1 MMHFLQMQRK
11 IQINICIDLL
21 QTFVNYKLLF
31 AFEKSE
37 LIFTLRYSLQFKDF
51 LRTMYPYLSKSTSSG
66 PKDHG
71 PQEEFFPKHQSYQY
85 YLSSLN
91 ISLIITI
98 CLCILFSMRSC
109 SLNSGSFDII
119 FSVIVHRSSQLQ
131 IILFVAF
138 DKYLQDG

>member
-1 MMHFLQMQRK
+1 MMHFLQMQRE
-11 IQINICIDLL
+11 IQINICVDLL

-51 LRTMYPYLSKSTSSG
+51 LSVGRI
-66 PKDHG
+66 
-71 PQEEFFPKHQSYQY
+71 F
-85 YLSSLN
+85 SLN
-91 ISLIITI
+91 ISLIISI

-109 SLNSGSFDII
+109 SLNSGSIDII
-119 FSVIVHRSSQLQ
+119 FSVIVHRRSQLQ

-138 DKYLQDG
+138 DKYL